1 MREEL
6 DCPSSPLQAVGECSA
21 MARQLVWLEDSTFA
35 AWGCSACSW
44 VLANPSPSQA
54 KQEFDEHAC
63 ADFPRRT
70 RERKEPR
77 TRPSAMKPSQLA
89 S

>member
-1 MREEL
+1 
-6 DCPSSPLQAVGECSA
+6 
-21 MARQLVWLEDSTFA
+21 MARQLVWLEDSGFA
-35 AWGCSACSW
+35 AWGCSACNW
-44 VLANPSPSQA
+44 ILANPSPRQA

-77 TRPSAMKPSQLA
+77 KDPALTPKLDVAG
-89 S
+89 